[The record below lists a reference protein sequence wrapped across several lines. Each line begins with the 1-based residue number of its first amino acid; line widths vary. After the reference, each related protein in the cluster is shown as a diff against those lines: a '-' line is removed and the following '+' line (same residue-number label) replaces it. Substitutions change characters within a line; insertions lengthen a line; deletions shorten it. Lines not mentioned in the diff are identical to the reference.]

1 MAEPQKFANFIN
13 GQWKEPQGGNYYPD
27 INPADYS
34 DIVGYFPLSTKNDVD
49 EAIQAAHIAFKSWSH
64 MLPAER
70 AKYLE
75 KFAQLLDQE
84 KQRIGEALCREEG
97 KTIKEA
103 VGEPARGAVETSFF
117 IGEGQRLEGITMPS
131 DRKGVVSVAT
141 RVPIG
146 VVAAIS
152 PWNFPFLT
160 PVRKVIPAL

>member
-1 MAEPQKFANFIN
+1 MAEPQKFENFIN
-13 GQWKEPQGGNYYPD
+13 GQWKEPQGGKHYPD

-84 KQRIGEALCREEG
+84 KELREVRWRPHFLLEKASVLKELPCRA
-97 KTIKEA
+97 T
-103 VGEPARGAVETSFF
+103 ARE
-117 IGEGQRLEGITMPS
+117 
-131 DRKGVVSVAT
+131 
-141 RVPIG
+141 
-146 VVAAIS
+146 
-152 PWNFPFLT
+152 
-160 PVRKVIPAL
+160 